1 MRHGPMV
8 RRSPNTSRLTHGAT
22 TPLARLQSIRGLAA
36 LHGSKDPRN
45 RSEDA
50 GLESNRLNLMGML
63 PINLR
68 NFRGDRLGAMLHID
82 DESTLELDSSRGDQA
97 IRELARA
104 IRRFS
109 AERARESWL
118 ECAVKL
124 GRVASE
130 LARMPSGQR
139 QVVLCLRCASIG
151 MGPDALSRHG
161 DAACLALELGGPIK
175 QLVFRTSSAKSPIDS
190 VRRAIEDFRVRRA
203 ASGLPHFDLDC
214 YMSNDQMVFTWR
226 PMTGVAC
233 EATAAQSAGLRD
245 AAATVAAPSEGPI
258 E

>member
-1 MRHGPMV
+1 VRHGPMV

-22 TPLARLQSIRGLAA
+22 TPLQRLRSMRGLAA
-36 LHGSKDPRN
+36 LQVPSRDPRH
-45 RSEDA
+45 RSDHDP
-50 GLESNRLNLMGML
+50 LESLRLNLMGML

-68 NFRGDRLGAMLHID
+68 NFLADRLGGLLHID
-82 DESTLELDSSRGDQA
+82 DESNLEFDPRCGDRA

-118 ECAVKL
+118 ECSVKL
-124 GRVASE
+124 GRLASE
-130 LARMPSGQR
+130 LATMPSGQR

-151 MGPDALSRHG
+151 MGPDAPGRHG

-175 QLVFRTSSAKSPIDS
+175 QLVFRTSASRSPLDG

-214 YMSNDQMVFTWR
+214 YTSNDQMVFTWR
-226 PMTGVAC
+226 PMTAVAC
-233 EATAAQSAGLRD
+233 AGAALPHGTGATI
-245 AAATVAAPSEGPI
+245 AAPALRSI
-258 E
+258 Q

>member
-22 TPLARLQSIRGLAA
+22 TPLQRLRSMRGLAA
-36 LHGSKDPRN
+36 LHFPSKNARH
-45 RSEDA
+45 RSDDDA
-50 GLESNRLNLMGML
+50 LEASRLNLMGML

-68 NFRGDRLGAMLHID
+68 NFLADRMGGMLHID
-82 DESTLELDSSRGDQA
+82 DESNLEFDPRCGDRA

-118 ECAVKL
+118 ECSVKL
-124 GRVASE
+124 SRLASE
-130 LARMPSGQR
+130 LATMPSGQR
-139 QVVLCLRCASIG
+139 QVVLCLKCASIG
-151 MGPDALSRHG
+151 MGPDAPGRHG

-175 QLVFRTSSAKSPIDS
+175 QLVFRTSNSRSPVNGI
-190 VRRAIEDFRVRRA
+190 RRAIEDFRVRRA

-214 YMSNDQMVFTWR
+214 YTSNDQMVFTWR
-226 PMTGVAC
+226 PMTAGAC
-233 EATAAQSAGLRD
+233 AGITTPHGAGATI
-245 AAATVAAPSEGPI
+245 AAPAPRSV
-258 E
+258 